1 MVEEGREASTCRCW
15 QALTLPLRH
24 KSIAVCLAWVIV
36 VKDDSTSTNSLRLR
50 LLPASVRHTVLP
62 KKENTG
68 FDRRRGCVA
77 VNVRRQNR
85 KQLTLLYRQVLT
97 RPDVVVE

>member
-1 MVEEGREASTCRCW
+1 MFISISAPRLDR
-15 QALTLPLRH
+15 QAKPT
-24 KSIAVCLAWVIV
+24 
-36 VKDDSTSTNSLRLR
+36 
-50 LLPASVRHTVLP
+50 SVRHTVLP

-77 VNVRRQNR
+77 VNVRRPRTLQDETSERRRQNR